1 MLDSVKS
8 RLRPGGRLASV
19 KQREEILLRG
29 GAARPAALGAR
40 AGGRRGGE
48 VARAVQ
54 EREQVI
60 GVHVV
65 QLENNN
71 SEFVKTCKKNDS
83 HSSRHCFLQ

>member
-19 KQREEILLRG
+19 KQREEILLGG

-71 SEFVKTCKKNDS
+71 SEFV
-83 HSSRHCFLQ
+83 